1 MDSLMVA
8 PGPADRRGPEPG
20 DTGAGTGH
28 GTGDSDGP
36 DGPLMSLRGAGVD
49 VDFRRAGRVAVAVLL
64 LAMAA
69 AAAVLL
75 VAGAQKN
82 AQITRLHDHGVG
94 VEVTVT
100 RCIGLMGGSGSNLAG
115 YQCRGTFTIN
125 GHRYDEAL
133 PGATSPLSGATFRAV
148 ADPSDPALLST
159 RGAVAAEHASWR
171 VFALPVVMLA
181 VMALT
186 VVAWALKRRSRSGA
200 DPTPRL
206 P

>member
-1 MDSLMVA
+1 MDSLMIA

-20 DTGAGTGH
+20 DTGRGTGR
-28 GTGDSDGP
+28 GTGDNDGP

-64 LAMAA
+64 LVMAA
-69 AAAVLL
+69 AAAVLF

-125 GHRYDEAL
+125 GHRYDESL
-133 PGATSPLSGATFRAV
+133 PGSTPTLSGATFRGV
-148 ADPSDPALLST
+148 ADPSDPALIST

-171 VFALPVVMLA
+171 VFVLPVAVLL
-181 VMALT
+181 VMALIA
-186 VVAWALKRRSRSGA
+186 VAWVLRRRAGRRA
-200 DPTPRL
+200 DRAPHRP
-206 P
+206 

>member
-1 MDSLMVA
+1 MDSLMIA
-8 PGPADRRGPEPG
+8 PGPADDRGSEPVASG
-20 DTGAGTGH
+20 DTGTRAGL
-28 GTGDSDGP
+28 DGRP
-36 DGPLMSLRGAGVD
+36 DGPLMALRGAGVD
-49 VDFRRAGRVAVAVLL
+49 VDFRRAGRVAVAALL
-64 LAMAA
+64 LAGCVAV
-69 AAAVLL
+69 AVLF
-75 VAGAQKN
+75 VAGVHKN

-133 PGATSPLSGATFRAV
+133 PGATSPLSGATFQAV

-186 VVAWALKRRSRSGA
+186 VVAWALKRRSRSRA
-200 DPTPRL
+200 DRTLRL